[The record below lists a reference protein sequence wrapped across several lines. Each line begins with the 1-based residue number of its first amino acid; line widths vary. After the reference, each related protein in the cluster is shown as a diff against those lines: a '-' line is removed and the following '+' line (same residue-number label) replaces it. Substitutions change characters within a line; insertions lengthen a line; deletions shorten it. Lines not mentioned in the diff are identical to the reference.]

1 MTIQAIIHYTSYISD
16 PLNTGYMTVSSFSIN
31 THNSFYCI
39 YHILLYFLTI
49 GCIQHGGGSTRSV
62 QYSTTYFSAFLYMTV
77 LCCLQF
83 PPPLSGKYIHGG
95 RVGEGKG
102 RGKVY
107 YLFVTKSVHHLVNCF
122 ILFYNTLY
130 LITVH
135 LITLYLTIGWYST
148 YTHVH
153 FH

>member
-83 PPPLSGKYIHGG
+83 PPPPGKYIHGG

-107 YLFVTKSVHHLVNCF
+107 YLFVTKSVHHF
-122 ILFYNTLY
+122 GELFYTVLQHFIPNYSSPYTSIY
-130 LITVH
+130 FNYWVYTVH
-135 LITLYLTIGWYST
+135 I
-148 YTHVH
+148 H
-153 FH
+153 